1 MNLFLILYL
10 SLPVLDVLDFLVHG
24 AVAVVPGLGEPA
36 LGQCGTH
43 GTALFAAV
51 GAAGEL
57 ALAQIRPELR
67 ERMLQ
72 IFLGDEPGA
81 VGFQAGKARRIRNA
95 PAKGFKDR
103 HLTGG
108 VAAAAQLL
116 ADGTGLALC
125 FRQQAFNRV
134 DLPTPE
140 LPQNAHSLPLI
151 HCLTSS
157 SPPPVS

>member
-1 MNLFLILYL
+1 
-10 SLPVLDVLDFLVHG
+10 
-24 AVAVVPGLGEPA
+24 
-36 LGQCGTH
+36 
-43 GTALFAAV
+43 
-51 GAAGEL
+51 
-57 ALAQIRPELR
+57 
-67 ERMLQ
+67 MLQ

-81 VGFQAGKARRIRNA
+81 VRFQTGKARRIRNA

-125 FRQQAFNRV
+125 FRQQMVQKGGF
-134 DLPTPE
+134 PTPE

-151 HCLTSS
+151 HCFTSS